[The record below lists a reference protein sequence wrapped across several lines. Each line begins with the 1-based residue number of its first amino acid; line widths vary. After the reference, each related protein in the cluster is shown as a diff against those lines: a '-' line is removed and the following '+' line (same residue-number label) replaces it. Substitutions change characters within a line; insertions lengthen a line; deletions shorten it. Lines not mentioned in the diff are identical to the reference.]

1 MPSRAT
7 MARLAL
13 VPALTAAL
21 LAACS
26 DGPAAQPGYVANEA
40 AQTAAAG
47 PTDEGAV
54 ADWPA
59 IHLDQVHELVVE
71 GANAAQRDY
80 RFALARCRE
89 TGWPVRELTAAEL
102 ERLGTTRVR
111 IWASPT
117 LEVVRD
123 EQWTLGLEDG
133 APVDSCLFRLEH
145 GGRYSYADGS
155 VEMSRA
161 LGDDAAAGDSAEP
174 VAGGEILP
182 RFPLDPSAGGA
193 DGFEAIGE
201 RQVAGQAC
209 RAWRGRSV
217 DGEIEQCLWSGG
229 RSFGF
234 DDQAVGEGCS
244 PARPVEASLEAIVLA
259 QEPVDGKGCRI
270 RTRNFTVGDALD
282 RDAYAPPPAGA
293 GA

>member
-1 MPSRAT
+1 GPDQHYRRARQRPDGAGRADRAHLRAGVGRGVFRAAGVAGHVPARRRPARMGQPVQPVLAGPAGRNPGGRAQCAGPGGRGDVMPSRAT

-26 DGPAAQPGYVANEA
+26 DGPAAEPGDAANEA
-40 AQTAAAG
+40 AEVAAAD
-47 PTDEGAV
+47 PTDGGAV

-59 IHLDQVHELVVE
+59 VHLDQVHEVVVE
-71 GANAAQRDY
+71 LGNAAQRDY
-80 RFALARCRE
+80 RFAVARFRE

-102 ERLGTTRVR
+102 GRLGTTRGRVGE
-111 IWASPT
+111 SPT

-123 EQWTLGLEDG
+123 ERWTLGLEDG

-182 RFPLDPSAGGA
+182 RFPLDPSPGGA
-193 DGFEAIGE
+193 DG
-201 RQVAGQAC
+201 
-209 RAWRGRSV
+209 
-217 DGEIEQCLWSGG
+217 
-229 RSFGF
+229 
-234 DDQAVGEGCS
+234 
-244 PARPVEASLEAIVLA
+244 
-259 QEPVDGKGCRI
+259 
-270 RTRNFTVGDALD
+270 
-282 RDAYAPPPAGA
+282 
-293 GA
+293 